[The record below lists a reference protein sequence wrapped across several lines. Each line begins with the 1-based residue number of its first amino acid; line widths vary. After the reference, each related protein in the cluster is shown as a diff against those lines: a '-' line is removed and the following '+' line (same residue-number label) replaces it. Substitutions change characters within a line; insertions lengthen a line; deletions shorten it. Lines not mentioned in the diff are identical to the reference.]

1 MPYNIKI
8 REQKTGKEIKMQIE
22 SLKELKMVLL
32 EYKDQLIDFEMREVK
47 RKKKNVWIMGK
58 KNNDKEVWIY
68 NCVWRWTPKVLF
80 YGPTWHRY
88 LLWSNDIREQKFKN
102 VSRIWKKTIESI
114 AKKMI
119 LLYN

>member
-47 RKKKNVWIMGK
+47 RKKKNV
-58 KNNDKEVWIY
+58 
-68 NCVWRWTPKVLF
+68 
-80 YGPTWHRY
+80 
-88 LLWSNDIREQKFKN
+88 
-102 VSRIWKKTIESI
+102 
-114 AKKMI
+114 
-119 LLYN
+119 